1 MKNLAWIDGKILEL
15 ADARVS
21 LEDRGYLLGDGVY
34 EVIRVYNGCVFYLSA
49 HLERLKKSAD
59 SVRMSIPYAF
69 EEIAAVAQD
78 LIAKSGYSDA
88 YVYMQLTRGSAARD
102 HLFPADVKPGMVMY
116 VRPMQP
122 LKILDEVTA
131 ASCITL
137 PDERWLNCHIK
148 TINLLPNLLARQKAA
163 EAGAVEAIMY
173 RPEDIVTEGTRSN
186 VFAVIG
192 GVVRTHPESN
202 LILSGITRQIVVGLL
217 RDSKLKFKETAF
229 TLDELKTASE
239 AWLTSTTLEV
249 NPIGTIDQTQLDRPV
264 PGPVTI
270 GLMKD
275 FRHIIDTDCRG

>member
-1 MKNLAWIDGKILEL
+1 MKNLAWIDGKITEL

-34 EVIRVYNGCVFYLSA
+34 EVIRVYNGCAFYLSA
-49 HLERLKKSAD
+49 HLERLKKSAEA
-59 SVRMSIPYAF
+59 VRMSIPYSID
-69 EEIAAVAQD
+69 EIVSVAQE
-78 LIAKSGYSDA
+78 LIATSGYSDA

-102 HLFPADVKPGMVMY
+102 HLFPADTEPGMVMY

-122 LKILDEVTA
+122 LKTLEEVAA

-148 TINLLPNLLARQKAA
+148 TVNLLPNLLARQKAA
-163 EAGAVEAIMY
+163 EAGAIEAIMY
-173 RPEDIVTEGTRSN
+173 RPGDIVTEGTRSN

-217 RDSKLKFKETAF
+217 EDRKLDFSETAF

-249 NPIGTIDQTQLDRPV
+249 TPVGKIDQIPLSLPV
-264 PGPVTI
+264 PGPVTTD
-270 GLMKD
+270 LMKD
-275 FRHIIDTDCRG
+275 FRYIIDKDCRG